1 MISLLS
7 FFCFIKAEHVVFF
20 YNLVVAKGGGM
31 KLEVEQISLFESEVS
46 LRESAIGKKFDLE
59 KANIQYVNSKVRYV
73 ELKVLIPAKS
83 KTIQEVHKVKK
94 TTTYDA
100 KYELFNDYVEAIWLY
115 KHARDKSFNW
125 EQAER
130 LSEKARNEQSEVNI
144 RLYLHENYL
153 VPENVTQ
160 YL

>member
-1 MISLLS
+1 M
-7 FFCFIKAEHVVFF
+7 CFIKAEYIVFF

-31 KLEVEQISLFESEVS
+31 KLGVKQISLFESSEVS
-46 LRESAIGKKFDLE
+46 LRESAIGKKFDME
-59 KANIQYVNSKVRYV
+59 KANIQYVNSRVRYV
-73 ELKVLIPAKS
+73 ELRVLIPAKS

-115 KHARDKSFNW
+115 NHARDKSFNW

-130 LSEKARNEQSEVNI
+130 LCEKARNEQSEVNI

-153 VPENVTQ
+153 IPENVTQ